1 MIKRVRE
8 EKGGFTLAELLI
20 VVAII
25 LVLVA
30 VAVPVFTGAMDSAN
44 MAVGRSAAHSIQ
56 SEATSAYLTDTS
68 IANKTTPV
76 TFYAQVD
83 KNGNVSNFGKTE
95 IANATD
101 VTGGLTDDK
110 AKELGAKISANAT
123 GEPIKVTIT
132 GQNVSGVT
140 S

>member
-56 SEATSAYLTDTS
+56 SEATSAYLTDSS
-68 IANKTTPV
+68 ITDKTV
-76 TFYAQVD
+76 AVDFYAQVD
-83 KNGNVSNFGKTE
+83 KNGNVTNFGKTV
-95 IANATD
+95 ISNATD
-101 VTGGLTDDK
+101 VTGGLSDDE
-110 AKELGAKISANAT
+110 AKELGAKIAANAA

-132 GQNVSGVT
+132 GHNVSGVT